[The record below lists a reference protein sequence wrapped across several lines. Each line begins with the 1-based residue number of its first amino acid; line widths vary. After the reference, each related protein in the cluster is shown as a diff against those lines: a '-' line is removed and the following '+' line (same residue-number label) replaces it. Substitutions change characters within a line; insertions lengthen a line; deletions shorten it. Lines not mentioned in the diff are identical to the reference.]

1 MDENQISYEE
11 IDREIE
17 ERKKEKRQKLPHSI
31 FDAVE
36 LIAIT
41 LAILLLVTSFLFRL
55 SVVSGGSMSHTLE
68 SGDRLLISDLLYTP
82 KNGDIVVLQM
92 PDEITERYS
101 QLEKGEA
108 VIKRVIA
115 VGGQTVEIK
124 NSVVYVDGQA
134 LSEPYVFFDETHD
147 DTKANMQPITV
158 SDGCVFVMGDHRN
171 NSFDSR
177 YFGEVDADIII
188 GKVLLRLMPFS
199 SFGSVN

>member
-11 IDREIE
+11 IDRQIE
-17 ERKKEKRQKLPHSI
+17 ERKKETRQKLPHTV
-31 FDAVE
+31 FDTVE

-41 LAILLLVTSFLFRL
+41 LAVLLFVTTFLFRL

-68 SGDRLLISDLLYTP
+68 NGDRLLISDLLYTP

-92 PDEITERYS
+92 PDKITERYS

-134 LSEPYVFFDETHD
+134 INEPYVLLDGVD
-147 DTKANMQPITV
+147 GKANMQPFTV
-158 SDGCVFVMGDHRN
+158 SEGCVFVMGDHRS
-171 NSFDSR
+171 NSLDSR
-177 YFGEVDADIII
+177 YFGEVDANIII

-199 SFGSVN
+199 SFGSVR

>member
-17 ERKKEKRQKLPHSI
+17 ERKKEKLQKLPHSI

-41 LAILLLVTSFLFRL
+41 LAVLLLVTSFLFRL

-68 SGDRLLISDLLYTP
+68 GGDRLLISDLLYTP

-108 VIKRVIA
+108 IIKRVIA

-124 NSVVYVDGQA
+124 DSVVYVDGQA
-134 LSEPYVFFDETHD
+134 LREPYVLLD
-147 DTKANMQPITV
+147 DMDSKANMKPITV
-158 SDGCVFVMGDHRN
+158 SDGCVFVLGDHRS
-171 NSFDSR
+171 NSLDSR

-199 SFGSVN
+199 SFGSVR

>member
-11 IDREIE
+11 IDRQIE
-17 ERKKEKRQKLPHSI
+17 ERKKETHQKLPHSI
-31 FDAVE
+31 FDTVE

-41 LAILLLVTSFLFRL
+41 LAVLLFVTTFLFRL

-68 SGDRLLISDLLYTP
+68 NGDRLLISDLLYTP

-115 VGGQTVEIK
+115 IGGQTVQIK

-134 LSEPYVFFDETHD
+134 LNEPYVLLD
-147 DTKANMQPITV
+147 DVDGKANMQPITV

-171 NSFDSR
+171 NSLDSR

>member
-17 ERKKEKRQKLPHSI
+17 ERKKEKLQKLPHSI
-31 FDAVE
+31 FDTVE

-41 LAILLLVTSFLFRL
+41 LAVLLLVTSFLFRL

-68 SGDRLLISDLLYTP
+68 DGDRLLISDLLYTP
-82 KNGDIVVLQM
+82 KNGDVVVLQM

-108 VIKRVIA
+108 IIKRVIA

-124 NSVVYVDGQA
+124 GSIVYVDGQA
-134 LSEPYVFFDETHD
+134 LNEPYVLLDKTD
-147 DTKANMQPITV
+147 SKANMSPVTV
-158 SDGCVFVMGDHRN
+158 SDGCVFVMGDHRS
-171 NSFDSR
+171 NSLDSR
-177 YFGEVDADIII
+177 FFGEVDADVII

-199 SFGSVN
+199 SFGSVR

>member
-17 ERKKEKRQKLPHSI
+17 ERKKEKLQKLPHSI

-41 LAILLLVTSFLFRL
+41 LAVLLLVTSFLFRL
-55 SVVSGGSMSHTLE
+55 SVVSGSSMSHTLE
-68 SGDRLLISDLLYTP
+68 NGDRLLISDLLYTP

-101 QLEKGEA
+101 QLEEGEA

-124 NSVVYVDGQA
+124 DSVVYVDGQA
-134 LSEPYVFFDETHD
+134 LSEPYVFFDDVHV

-177 YFGEVDADIII
+177 YFGEVDADIIL

-199 SFGSVN
+199 SFGSVR

>member
-31 FDAVE
+31 FDTVE

-41 LAILLLVTSFLFRL
+41 LAVLLLVTTFLFRI

-68 SGDRLLISDLLYTP
+68 GGDRLLISDLLYTP
-82 KNGDIVVLQM
+82 ENGDIVVLQM
-92 PDEITERYS
+92 PDKITERFE

-108 VIKRVIA
+108 IIKRVIA

-134 LSEPYVFFDETHD
+134 LNEPYVLLDGID
-147 DTKANMQPITV
+147 RRADMKPITV
-158 SDGCVFVMGDHRN
+158 QSGHVFVLGDHRN
-171 NSFDSR
+171 NSLDSR

-199 SFGSVN
+199 SFGSVK

>member
-17 ERKKEKRQKLPHSI
+17 ERKKEKLQKLPHSI

-41 LAILLLVTSFLFRL
+41 LAVLLLVTSFLFRL

-68 SGDRLLISDLLYTP
+68 GGDRLLISDLLYTP

-108 VIKRVIA
+108 IIKRVIA

-124 NSVVYVDGQA
+124 DSVVYVDGQA
-134 LSEPYVFFDETHD
+134 LREPYVLLD
-147 DTKANMQPITV
+147 DMDSKANMKPITV
-158 SDGCVFVMGDHRN
+158 SDGCVFVLGDHRN
-171 NSFDSR
+171 NSLDSR

>member
-17 ERKKEKRQKLPHSI
+17 ERKKEKLKKLPHSI
-31 FDAVE
+31 FDTVE

-41 LAILLLVTSFLFRL
+41 LAVLLLVTSFLFRL

-68 SGDRLLISDLLYTP
+68 GGDRLLISDLLYTP

-108 VIKRVIA
+108 IIKRVIA

-134 LSEPYVFFDETHD
+134 LNEPYVLLD
-147 DTKANMQPITV
+147 DVDSRANMKPITV
-158 SDGCVFVMGDHRN
+158 SDGCVFVLGDHRN
-171 NSFDSR
+171 NSLDSR
-177 YFGEVDADIII
+177 YFGQVDADVII